1 MSSES
6 GGDDD
11 ASQNEH
17 APLSHY
23 VATCLDHY
31 FDNLNGEQPSGLYR
45 LVLEQVEEPLL
56 CAVMS
61 YCGGNQTKAAET
73 LGLNRGTL
81 RKKLRQHGLE

>member
-6 GGDDD
+6 GGEYGVNH
-11 ASQNEH
+11 SEY

-23 VATCLDHY
+23 VTTCLDHY
-31 FDNLNGEQPSGLYR
+31 FERLNGEQPSGLYR
-45 LVLEQVEEPLL
+45 LVIDQVEAPLL
-56 CAVMS
+56 RAAMD
-61 YCGGNQTKAAET
+61 YCGGNQTRAAET